1 MSKKIAVV
9 VGSIRQN
16 SYSQQLA
23 QNLIG
28 LLPEAIRLS
37 LFRSTISPS
46 TIRTMTAPNPA
57 KYTVFR
63 DQIRSADAVLFVTPE
78 HNRSFPQP

>member
-23 QNLIG
+23 QNLIA
-28 LLPEAIRLS
+28 LLPEGYQAEFVQIDHLP
-37 LFRSTISPS
+37 PS
-46 TIRTMTAPNPA
+46 TIRTMTAPNPPLPN
-57 KYTVFR
+57 TP
-63 DQIRSADAVLFVTPE
+63 LFVIRYVLLMPSSLLPP
-78 HNRSFPQP
+78 RA